1 MNRNLL
7 QQEILDVKVS
17 EKELNILNRYS
28 YVFEMSDDLLI
39 RKLVNKYF
47 NNCDMDNLK
56 DIQNNLEKGK
66 SVQKI
71 SIRMSSSQ
79 KNKLDDRAET
89 LNLLFNPKVKYN
101 KSIIIK
107 SLIQELGNEEVTVKR
122 TVIPKEV
129 AEQMEVLSFLQAK
142 QNELIIQNV

>member
-1 MNRNLL
+1 MNKELL
-7 QQEILDVKVS
+7 EESTLDVKVS
-17 EKELNILNRYS
+17 QYESDILDR
-28 YVFEMSDDLLI
+28 FAFIFDMSDDLLV
-39 RKLVNKYF
+39 RKLINKYF

-71 SIRMSSSQ
+71 SIRMSLSQ
-79 KNKLDDRAET
+79 KNKLDEMAKT
-89 LNLLFNPKVKYN
+89 LNSIFNPKVKYN

>member
-1 MNRNLL
+1 MNKELL
-7 QQEILDVKVS
+7 EESTLDVKVS
-17 EKELNILNRYS
+17 QYESDILDR
-28 YVFEMSDDLLI
+28 FAFIFDMSDDLLV
-39 RKLVNKYF
+39 RKLINKYF
-47 NNCDMDNLK
+47 NNSNKKALI

-71 SIRMSSSQ
+71 SIRMSLSQ